1 MTNEIIRETQL
12 HMSTQHLCVWD
23 NGIYMYIYDW
33 NIEKFENNEF
43 MPLKNK
49 GFAFILQK
57 QKMFCHFL
65 VHCFELKLQN
75 VTKCILN
82 YIGSCIS

>member
-43 MPLKNK
+43 MPWKIIDLLLYFRNK
-49 GFAFILQK
+49 RCFVT
-57 QKMFCHFL
+57 FL
-65 VHCFELKLQN
+65 CIVLNLSYIMKLY
-75 VTKCILN
+75 V
-82 YIGSCIS
+82 S

>member
-33 NIEKFENNEF
+33 NIEKFGEDYDE
-43 MPLKNK
+43 
-49 GFAFILQK
+49 
-57 QKMFCHFL
+57 
-65 VHCFELKLQN
+65 V
-75 VTKCILN
+75 V
-82 YIGSCIS
+82 SD